1 MKNRKNPEW
10 INIGRM
16 EIVIFISLALIYG
29 SATYQRNST
38 WKDDLTL
45 WSDNVKKSPGK
56 ARPYNYLGLAYH
68 KKKLEDKAKARP
80 YNYLGLAYHKKK
92 LEDKAI
98 EQFKKSISLSPF
110 YANAHVN
117 LGVSYFETGHTD
129 KAIGQFKHAIQIK
142 PKHADAHY
150 NLGIAY
156 GEKGMIEEA
165 YSEMRK
171 GMKLQK

>member
-1 MKNRKNPEW
+1 MKKNQHLSKQGALAW
-10 INIGRM
+10 I
-16 EIVIFISLALIYG
+16 ETAVVIVLVIIYG
-29 SATYQRNST
+29 WAAGQRNSL
-38 WKDDLTL
+38 WKDKVLF
-45 WSDNVKKSPGK
+45 WSDVVKKSPGK
-56 ARPYNYLGLAYH
+56 ARPYNYLGLTYH
-68 KKKLEDKAKARP
+68 RKGLED
-80 YNYLGLAYHKKK
+80 
-92 LEDKAI
+92 EAI
-98 EQFKKSISLSPF
+98 SSFKKSISLNPY

-142 PKHADAHY
+142 HKHADAHY

-156 GEKGMIEEA
+156 GEKGMMEEA

>member
-10 INIGRM
+10 LNIGQM

-45 WSDNVKKSPGK
+45 WSDIVKKSP
-56 ARPYNYLGLAYH
+56 
-68 KKKLEDKAKARP
+68 DKARP

>member
-1 MKNRKNPEW
+1 MKNRENPEW
-10 INIGRM
+10 LNIGRM

-45 WSDNVKKSPGK
+45 WSDIVKKSPNK

-68 KKKLEDKAKARP
+68 KD
-80 YNYLGLAYHKKK
+80 K

-98 EQFKKSISLSPF
+98 AQFKKSISLSPF
-110 YANAHVN
+110 YANAYVN

-129 KAIGQFKHAIQIK
+129 RAIGQYKHAIQIK

-156 GEKGMIEEA
+156 GE
-165 YSEMRK
+165 
-171 GMKLQK
+171 

>member
-1 MKNRKNPEW
+1 MKNRKNPGW
-10 INIGRM
+10 LNIGRM

-45 WSDNVKKSPGK
+45 WSDIVKKSPG
-56 ARPYNYLGLAYH
+56 
-68 KKKLEDKAKARP
+68 KARP

-98 EQFKKSISLSPF
+98 EQFKKSISLSPL

-129 KAIGQFKHAIQIK
+129 KAIGKFKQAIQIK
-142 PKHADAHY
+142 PRHADAHY

-156 GEKGMIEEA
+156 GEKGMMEEA